1 MAMELASVSDLQAA
15 MPGLNAGL
23 AQSALERA
31 SALIRAVA
39 RQDFDFQSQ
48 RTHVLEGGT
57 RDLVLP
63 QRPAQIWSAQDVT
76 AGRFPTVEPLT
87 VVEMDDLQR
96 VRVPRLEHTHFS
108 VVGDRLRIRWRR
120 QWQPSMQLA
129 SQNWLWYQNY
139 PLGVWG
145 PLVEV
150 TYSHGYLTP
159 PAWLKALTLNV
170 ATKYAT
176 NPNGLYSE
184 QVGGITLTWMKSTV
198 RAPSEIIDQ
207 IKAELKAVGLRR
219 GGAFSIGTS

>member
-1 MAMELASVSDLQAA
+1 MELATVSDLQGR
-15 MPGLNAGL
+15 MPGVDAGL
-23 AQSALERA
+23 AQAALNSA
-31 SALIRAVA
+31 SALVRAIA

-48 RTHVLEGGT
+48 RTYVLEGGA

-63 QRPAQIWSAQDVT
+63 QRPVQIWSQQDVT

-96 VRVPRLEHTHFS
+96 IRVARLEHTHFS

-129 SQNWLWYQNY
+129 SQNWLWYQSY
-139 PLGVWG
+139 PLGVWA

-159 PAWLKALTLNV
+159 PAWLTALVLNAAMV
-170 ATKYAT
+170 YAT
-176 NPNGLYSE
+176 NPHGLHQE
-184 QVGGITLTWMKSTV
+184 TVGGITLVWKNQTV
-198 RAPSEIIDQ
+198 RGPSQLVDQ

-219 GGAFSIGTS
+219 GGAFSIQTA